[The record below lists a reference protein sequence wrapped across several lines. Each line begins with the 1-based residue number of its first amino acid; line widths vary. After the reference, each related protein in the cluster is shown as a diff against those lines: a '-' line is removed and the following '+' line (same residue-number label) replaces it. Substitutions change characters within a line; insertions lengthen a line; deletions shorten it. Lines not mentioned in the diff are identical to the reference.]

1 MPRHA
6 PVPGKFTPACRR
18 PVLAMA
24 AALAAGLVAVATP
37 AAPAAATSGDGHCEA
52 GYVGLTY
59 DDGPTPEY
67 TLRLLS
73 ALRENGV
80 RATLFN
86 IGEKAEKNEDLVVA
100 EKEAGMWIANH
111 SWSHPQLTKLPEDEI
126 ESELQRTQDLLETF
140 TGTAPVLFR
149 PPYGNTNATVK
160 EIAEGL
166 GMAEILWDVDTR
178 DWSGKSA
185 EEIVEEAVTVQS
197 GEIVLMHDGY
207 AATIE
212 AIPAIMENLR
222 SRELC
227 PGMISPTTGKAVEP
241 ADEAAPVSP

>member
-1 MPRHA
+1 MITHA
-6 PVPGKFTPACRR
+6 PAPRGHAPL
-18 PVLAMA
+18 PHILLLALTA
-24 AALAAGLVAVATP
+24 VLAAGLAVAAA
-37 AAPAAATSGDGHCEA
+37 AAPARAADDRKCRA
-52 GYVGLTY
+52 GYVGLTF
-59 DDGPTPEY
+59 DDGPTPEH
-67 TLRLLS
+67 TARLLS

-86 IGEKAEKNEDLVVA
+86 IGEKAEKNEELVVA

-111 SWSHPQLTKLPEDEI
+111 SWSHPQLTKLPDDGI
-126 ESELQRTQDLLETF
+126 KSELARTQVLLEEI

-149 PPYGNTNATVK
+149 PPYGNTNDTVK
-160 EIAEGL
+160 EIARGL

-207 AATIE
+207 DATIE

-222 SRELC
+222 SRALC
-227 PGMISPTTGKAVEP
+227 PGMISPATGKAVEP
-241 ADEAAPVSP
+241 TDEVATVIP

>member
-6 PVPGKFTPACRR
+6 PAPGRFAPAFRR

-24 AALAAGLVAVATP
+24 AAVAAGLVAVAAP

-67 TLRLLS
+67 TEPLLS

-86 IGEKAEKNEDLVVA
+86 IGEKAEKNRELVEA

-111 SWSHPQLTKLPEDEI
+111 SWSHPNLTKLPEDEI
-126 ESELQRTQDLLETF
+126 RSQLARTQDLLEEI
-140 TGTAPVLFR
+140 TGTAPTLFR
-149 PPYGNTNATVK
+149 PPFGSTDATVK
-160 EIAEGL
+160 GVAEGL
-166 GMAEILWDVDTR
+166 GMTQIIWDVDTR

-197 GEIVLMHDGY
+197 GEIILMHDGY
-207 AATIE
+207 PATIE
-212 AIPAIMENLR
+212 AIPAIAENLR
-222 SRELC
+222 GRDLC
-227 PGMISPTTGKAVEP
+227 PGMISPTTGKAVKP
-241 ADEAAPVSP
+241 ADDPVSP